1 MKRWINKI
9 AVPVTLGLVAF
20 SPNEKALATG
30 KKYTITLIPDRFR
43 ISTGA

>member
-9 AVPVTLGLVAF
+9 AVPVTLGLIAF

-30 KKYTITLIPDRFR
+30 TKYTIALIPDRFR